1 MAAKNQRVT
10 YLDTATSQA
19 AEKLKNMMNK
29 RKKKEFQAT
38 HPSKRTMEELEG
50 IEILDRV
57 YDVSL
62 DKKKLD

>member
-29 RKKKEFQAT
+29 RKKKEF
-38 HPSKRTMEELEG
+38 
-50 IEILDRV
+50 
-57 YDVSL
+57 
-62 DKKKLD
+62 